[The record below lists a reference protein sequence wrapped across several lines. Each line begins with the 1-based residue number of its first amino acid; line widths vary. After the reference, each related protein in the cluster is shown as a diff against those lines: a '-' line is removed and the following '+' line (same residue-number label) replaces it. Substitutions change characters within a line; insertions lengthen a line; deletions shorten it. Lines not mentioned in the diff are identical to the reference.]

1 MRAFFQELK
10 TNGRRRT
17 APQRGGAARS
27 GFDVRRPRWDD
38 PVVLTISGH
47 HQSPAAA
54 PSLCS
59 HSRAPPPTTGA
70 GPAARGTRT
79 QDPGPTNS
87 NDHDPTRTKTFA
99 RNTASTPDPTAPTPR
114 PRSASTIDHTTSAT
128 TSRCEARPHDG
139 QARPPPPTPGRGT
152 ENTPRHTTHRN
163 QLLHTSRTTG
173 SGGGCT
179 TCWRSVLCLGLAR
192 FDRGVHRD
200 AVARVV
206 AGESAAAV
214 ARDVGCRRGTVS
226 QWCRDAEWS
235 WSGGVRAGLL
245 RLTRPDAPE
254 SSRPSWVGGVNRTEF
269 DGVVMRGEGITAV
282 GLKEVLV
289 GAAGAGHE
297 DGRWRRWSPRVGP
310 RGAIRRIAREQGASW
325 GSAHLGA
332 PGPGPD
338 QGARPGTTRW
348 RGRRADQGV

>member
-1 MRAFFQELK
+1 M
-10 TNGRRRT
+10 
-17 APQRGGAARS
+17 
-27 GFDVRRPRWDD
+27 
-38 PVVLTISGH
+38 VLTISAH
-47 HQSPAAA
+47 HQPPPAAW
-54 PSLCS
+54 PPCS
-59 HSRAPPPTTGA
+59 PSRAPPPTTGA

-79 QDPGPTNS
+79 QDPGPTSS
-87 NDHDPTRTKTFA
+87 NDLEECFV
-99 RNTASTPDPTAPTPR
+99 
-114 PRSASTIDHTTSAT
+114 
-128 TSRCEARPHDG
+128 
-139 QARPPPPTPGRGT
+139 
-152 ENTPRHTTHRN
+152 
-163 QLLHTSRTTG
+163 
-173 SGGGCT
+173 SG
-179 TCWRSVLCLGLAR
+179 AR

-226 QWCRDAEWS
+226 QWCRDAGWS

-245 RLTRPDAPE
+245 RLIRPDAPE
-254 SSRPSWVGGVNRTEF
+254 SSRPSWVGGGVNRTEF

-310 RGAIRRIAREQGASW
+310 RGAIRRIAREPGASW

-338 QGARPGTTRW
+338 QGARPGITRW

>member
-1 MRAFFQELK
+1 M
-10 TNGRRRT
+10 
-17 APQRGGAARS
+17 S
-27 GFDVRRPRWDD
+27 
-38 PVVLTISGH
+38 S
-47 HQSPAAA
+47 SAA
-54 PSLCS
+54 PAIS
-59 HSRAPPPTTGA
+59 TTCPGKA
-70 GPAARGTRT
+70 KVASARVCW
-79 QDPGPTNS
+79 
-87 NDHDPTRTKTFA
+87 A
-99 RNTASTPDPTAPTPR
+99 
-114 PRSASTIDHTTSAT
+114 
-128 TSRCEARPHDG
+128 
-139 QARPPPPTPGRGT
+139 
-152 ENTPRHTTHRN
+152 
-163 QLLHTSRTTG
+163 G

-179 TCWRSVLCLGLAR
+179 TCWRSVLCLGLGLIGVCIGMR
-192 FDRGVHRD
+192 WRGWWLVSRL
-200 AVARVV
+200 RRWL
-206 AGESAAAV
+206 GI
-214 ARDVGCRRGTVS
+214 RDVGCRRGTVS
-226 QWCRDAEWS
+226 QWCRDAGWS